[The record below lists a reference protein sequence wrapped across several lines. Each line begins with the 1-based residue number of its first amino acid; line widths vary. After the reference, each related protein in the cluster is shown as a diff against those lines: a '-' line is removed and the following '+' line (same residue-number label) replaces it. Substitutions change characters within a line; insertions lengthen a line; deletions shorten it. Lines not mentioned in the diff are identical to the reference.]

1 MIVQQPD
8 QWSMPLGDWFNKLL
22 VEEEKIEMYQC
33 PSYYDDDR
41 ILQDCKC
48 GKCAKKEAENLRS
61 SDE

>member
-22 VEEEKIEMYQC
+22 VKEEKIEMYQC

-41 ILQDCKC
+41 ILQDCKS
-48 GKCAKKEAENLRS
+48 GKCAKKRQKI
-61 SDE
+61 